1 MLKRTAAMFRKN
13 RTGTVF
19 IVLLVMLAGTLTMAA
34 RQEKPAEQGSAAPA
48 AKPGA
53 AEMERLK

>member
-1 MLKRTAAMFRKN
+1 MFRKN
-13 RTGTVF
+13 RTGIVF